1 MDKPDT
7 IIEVHRERVQ
17 DQTADIYSGGTYQQP
32 LEITSPIRVT
42 GTGTL
47 NLGLDRVWFVL
58 DSHARPWQESVGGST
73 HDPLRHFAIDLV
85 LTDSKIVIQSIA
97 GIPLGPL
104 PPATITIPDGPRA
117 GESKQIAYNEI
128 PLFGRITLH
137 DQLEVRHVDP
147 TNAFK
152 QTVSLDFRAQNAP
165 ELIATPPPDPL
176 VSQLFGQNADRRP
189 DGSTAF
195 SGQDPRVTWDI
206 DYAEAFWI
214 THCLAGQALV
224 LQADLRCQGLPDDE
238 VRVNVLDGIA
248 ARLADGV
255 RPVAAM
261 LGEGGVAD
269 LLPTPLD
276 VDPNGTADTRALDVI
291 VQRFDAGGATNESI
305 VIQLQTIDPA
315 LLQTI
320 EPLPPDE
327 ELPASVLAEKPA
339 ERAALA
345 TAGFGVLFQV
355 RDSVK
360 SKFTLNDADFV
371 QGEPCKL
378 AKPKIVNIGG
388 EERSLDAFEA
398 IIESPTGSDP
408 GRILI
413 EGKVSDHNWAYDFD
427 ATFTMTLEMD
437 LDDVPRNPSDTE
449 RASDETIPDETI
461 EQLEARVAQ
470 AAEDKRLGNLST
482 KSFEDLVKHT
492 NDFMKRFP
500 RTVGARPTLRPAP
513 VVDPNFELTTAG
525 KAALA
530 ASALVLIAVISLPV
544 TAPIVVAGGLGA
556 VGALGYGGLIVLAV
570 VEYIAMYIAIDW
582 IATGLGGNE
591 VQSALTD
598 RPDGLKLPTVGVP
611 IDVLLNRQRL
621 AVYFR
626 QLPPRLSISCIKRDT
641 DEDADQVIQLVGG
654 PWPTDGKQY
663 KISDNDGALLVE
675 SEELELFIDP
685 SIAGV
690 EQPLHVAMSP
700 LGRRFLRTNPNEG
713 NVDNLDSLPE
723 CTPTP

>member
-17 DQTADIYSGGTYQQP
+17 DQTADIYNGGTYQQP

-73 HDPLRHFAIDLV
+73 RDPLRHFAIDLV
-85 LTDSKIVIQSIA
+85 LTDSKIVIESIA
-97 GIPLGPL
+97 GIPLPAR

-117 GESKQIAYNEI
+117 GESKQIAFNEI

-137 DQLEVRHVDP
+137 DQLEVRQVDP
-147 TNAFK
+147 TNAPLK
-152 QTVSLDFRAQNAP
+152 QTVSLVFQPQDAP
-165 ELIATPPPDPL
+165 ELIATPPPDPF
-176 VSQLFGQNADRRP
+176 VSHLFGQNADRRA
-189 DGSTAF
+189 DGSIAF
-195 SGQDPRVTWDI
+195 GGQDPRITWDM

-214 THCLAGQALV
+214 THSRAGQALV
-224 LQADLRCQGLPDDE
+224 LEAKLQCQGLPDDE

-276 VDPNGTADTRALDVI
+276 VDPNAPTGTRALDVI
-291 VQRFDAGGATNESI
+291 VQRFEAGGAPNESI
-305 VIQLQTIDPA
+305 VVQLQTIDP
-315 LLQTI
+315 
-320 EPLPPDE
+320 LPPGE
-327 ELPASVLAEKPA
+327 ELPASVLAEKPD

-345 TAGFGVLFQV
+345 TAGFVVLRQV

-371 QGEPCKL
+371 DGEPCKL
-378 AKPKIVNIGG
+378 ARPKTVNIGG
-388 EERSLDAFEA
+388 EERRLEAFEA
-398 IIESPTGSDP
+398 TIETPSGGDR
-408 GRILI
+408 GHILI
-413 EGKVSDHNWAYDFD
+413 EGKVSDHSWAYDFD

-437 LDDVPRNPSDTE
+437 LDDIPRNPSDAE
-449 RASDETIPDETI
+449 RASDQTIPPGT
-461 EQLEARVAQ
+461 LEDFDAQVAQ
-470 AAEDKRLGNLST
+470 AAKDKRNNDIST
-482 KSFEDLVKHT
+482 TEFEEIVKEANEAIT
-492 NDFMKRFP
+492 KFP
-500 RTVGARPTLRPAP
+500 RTVGARPTLRPPP

-530 ASALVLIAVISLPV
+530 AGVLVLIALISLPV
-544 TAPIVVAGGLGA
+544 TAPVVAAGGLGA

-570 VEYIAMYIAIDW
+570 VEYITMYITIDW
-582 IATGLGGNE
+582 FGTAMGGSE
-591 VQSALTD
+591 VRDALTD
-598 RPDGLKLPTVGVP
+598 RPDGLLLPTLGVP

-626 QLPPRLSISCIKRDT
+626 QLPPRLPITCIKRDT
-641 DEDADQVIQLVGG
+641 AEDADQVIQLVGG

-675 SEELELFIDP
+675 SKELELFIDA
-685 SIAGV
+685 SIAGT
-690 EQPLHVAMSP
+690 EQLLHVAMSP

-723 CTPTP
+723 CPPTP